1 MTTINISELIPGK
14 PKKIDVDGQPV
25 CVARIGDEVFAI
37 ADTCS
42 HSDASLS
49 DGEIIEYRIECWLHG
64 AEFDLRTGAA
74 LTPPAVSPV
83 DTFTVNKSGDQIT
96 VQRTK

>member
-1 MTTINISELIPGK
+1 MSDLSFATLVSGK
-14 PKKIDVDGQPV
+14 PVRIEKDGESI

-37 ADTCS
+37 GDTCS

-49 DGEIIEYRIECWLHG
+49 EGDITDFKIECWLHG

-74 LTPPAVSPV
+74 LTPPAVMPV
-83 DTFTVNKSGDQIT
+83 QKYSVRVDGDSVTIE
-96 VQRTK
+96 K